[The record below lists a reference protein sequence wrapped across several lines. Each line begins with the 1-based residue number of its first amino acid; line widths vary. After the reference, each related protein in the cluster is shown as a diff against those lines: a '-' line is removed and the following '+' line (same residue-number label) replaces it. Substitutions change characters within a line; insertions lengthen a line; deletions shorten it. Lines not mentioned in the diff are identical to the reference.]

1 MWLYGNPHILRKKR
15 KSVSTM
21 LSEQVIRD
29 PISGFASPKR
39 RMKIMET
46 SLEGKARATRACTC
60 MRVVK
65 MEEKPQDKKE
75 TQQITRNS
83 RPNVPGQYAFVPCL
97 PLPIKKRQR
106 SHGLTDANAQSKCMM
121 RGHLLVVKVTVPGQD
136 VALELFLVRVPE
148 LGGLGVQRACAVGL
162 LATAAPYSNL
172 FGGSYLLGSPR
183 RLCKLSRTL
192 CTL

>member
-1 MWLYGNPHILRKKR
+1 M
-15 KSVSTM
+15 STM

-65 MEEKPQDKKE
+65 MKNTQGKKE

-97 PLPIKKRQR
+97 RCQ
-106 SHGLTDANAQSKCMM
+106 
-121 RGHLLVVKVTVPGQD
+121 
-136 VALELFLVRVPE
+136 
-148 LGGLGVQRACAVGL
+148 
-162 LATAAPYSNL
+162 
-172 FGGSYLLGSPR
+172 
-183 RLCKLSRTL
+183 
-192 CTL
+192 